1 MSRGVSIL
9 LVILLVFGLI
19 LIRQFAGDIFYDP
32 LIDFF
37 KTDHSTQPLPEMMT
51 GKLLL
56 HITYRYLLNTVLS
69 LLILWVIF
77 RSGSILKLT
86 LILYAALFILLMI
99 IFIVLVNTSEA
110 GNHMALFYVRRFLI
124 QPLFLLLLLPAF
136 YFHKRS

>member
-56 HITYRYLLNTVLS
+56 HITFRYLLNTVLS

>member
-1 MSRGVSIL
+1 MSRAMQIIL
-9 LVILLVFGLI
+9 LVLAVSGLI

-32 LIDFF
+32 LIEFF
-37 KTDHSTQPLPEMMT
+37 KTDHSTQPLPELMT

-56 HITYRYLLNTVLS
+56 HITIRFFFNTVLS
-69 LLILWVIF
+69 FLVLWVIF
-77 RSGSILKLT
+77 KSRSILKL
-86 LILYAALFILLMI
+86 ALFLYITLFL
-99 IFIVLVNTSEA
+99 IFVIAFAVMLNTSEA